1 MTWIFLGK
9 YFPTDA
15 SKEQTPR
22 PNKEQIQVI
31 NLLEL
36 CAVKKEDVDYQL
48 VPRAS
53 LLPVHPGNKVG
64 RPRQPLTR
72 CVVKGVDVSP
82 GELRPV

>member
-1 MTWIFLGK
+1 MKNK
-9 YFPTDA
+9 YK
-15 SKEQTPR
+15 SKTCW
-22 PNKEQIQVI
+22 
-31 NLLEL
+31 EL
-36 CAVKKEDVDYQL
+36 CAVRKEDVDYQL